1 MQELSAVFGQVQELL
16 SAGISIVPVRDKAET
31 KQDGT
36 IIPAKV
42 AYSGWKQYQSTI
54 ISKEALWYEMDK
66 HNTTAIA
73 MVCGSVSGNLE
84 IIDIDCKHWNG
95 IDGRLFSDIRQIY
108 PELWYRLRIHK
119 TPSGGYHILY
129 RIADG
134 KAQGNKKLA
143 WKADVKECGIETRGE
158 GGYALAPPSMGYSI
172 HQGANIPLITQ
183 SERDSLINLC
193 ISYNQRIKAEVSY
206 KPTKKQTDYYDENP
220 FDHFNGSIAAEDIL
234 TANGYKIFNDHDMYR
249 RWTRP
254 NRNEGGVS
262 VTFRKDYRLYY
273 FFTTSTEFEAGK
285 WLTPAAVLCTLQFG
299 GDYKKLYRHLVD
311 SGYGKIKHEHEQ
323 RIIKTA
329 TAYNTPTPANI
340 SDEAKQFVQDILIKA
355 TETHPHGIFW
365 AINDKGGTYIS
376 REKLYTVS
384 HGLGYR
390 LHKEDVTKIQG
401 YKICRTDARTYFDEL
416 KAYIHIEDADE
427 YETVFNA
434 LDEFIQKSGKH
445 IIASLPILDTSVILT
460 PTKHLSYKFYNN
472 CYATIDKDGVE
483 VLPYSALPT
492 NKLIWENKIQL
503 RDLTVTTDNSH
514 KQSLYYKYLDLS
526 VSVTPHVLQCIG
538 YLCHEFKD
546 ESDAYIVVLVEQCPD
561 PKSGGGSG
569 KNIFSNM
576 LKYATSVKNLP
587 GSQVVLDKDFLQ
599 SWDYEKVLSISD
611 VPKKFDFLF
620 LKELSSGNGINK
632 KLFKN
637 ISTVDVGDMP
647 KLLVSTN
654 YSYEVSDGGLRRRII
669 PIEFTDFF
677 TKAGGVNTH
686 FGKMFPTDW
695 TTEDWQAYD
704 NIILASIQQWL
715 KVMRLTA
722 PQLTEGGWQKQF
734 EQEYGLL
741 TLQFIE
747 ENITE
752 WKLIK
757 KVQVKAFN
765 NTYDTFYSD
774 NGGNKLYK
782 LSSIRLNSAL
792 ESYCQK
798 HEIHFEKQVVMKE
811 NGILDRYKLFNG
823 EQKNDNSAPDLVP
836 F

>member
-1 MQELSAVFGQVQELL
+1 
-16 SAGISIVPVRDKAET
+16 
-31 KQDGT
+31 
-36 IIPAKV
+36 
-42 AYSGWKQYQSTI
+42 
-54 ISKEALWYEMDK
+54 
-66 HNTTAIA
+66 
-73 MVCGSVSGNLE
+73 
-84 IIDIDCKHWNG
+84 
-95 IDGRLFSDIRQIY
+95 
-108 PELWYRLRIHK
+108 
-119 TPSGGYHILY
+119 
-129 RIADG
+129 
-134 KAQGNKKLA
+134 
-143 WKADVKECGIETRGE
+143 
-158 GGYALAPPSMGYSI
+158 
-172 HQGANIPLITQ
+172 
-183 SERDSLINLC
+183 
-193 ISYNQRIKAEVSY
+193 
-206 KPTKKQTDYYDENP
+206 
-220 FDHFNGSIAAEDIL
+220 
-234 TANGYKIFNDHDMYR
+234 
-249 RWTRP
+249 
-254 NRNEGGVS
+254 
-262 VTFRKDYRLYY
+262 
-273 FFTTSTEFEAGK
+273 
-285 WLTPAAVLCTLQFG
+285 
-299 GDYKKLYRHLVD
+299 
-311 SGYGKIKHEHEQ
+311 
-323 RIIKTA
+323 
-329 TAYNTPTPANI
+329 
-340 SDEAKQFVQDILIKA
+340 
-355 TETHPHGIFW
+355 
-365 AINDKGGTYIS
+365 
-376 REKLYTVS
+376 
-384 HGLGYR
+384 
-390 LHKEDVTKIQG
+390 
-401 YKICRTDARTYFDEL
+401 
-416 KAYIHIEDADE
+416 
-427 YETVFNA
+427 
-434 LDEFIQKSGKH
+434 
-445 IIASLPILDTSVILT
+445 
-460 PTKHLSYKFYNN
+460 
-472 CYATIDKDGVE
+472 
-483 VLPYSALPT
+483 
-492 NKLIWENKIQL
+492 
-503 RDLTVTTDNSH
+503 
-514 KQSLYYKYLDLS
+514 
-526 VSVTPHVLQCIG
+526 LQCIG

-798 HEIHFEKQVVMKE
+798 HEIHFEKQVLIKE
-811 NGILDRYKLFNG
+811 NGIVDRYKLFDSP
-823 EQKNDNSAPDLVP
+823 EKNSNLAAEVP

>member
-1 MQELSAVFGQVQELL
+1 
-16 SAGISIVPVRDKAET
+16 
-31 KQDGT
+31 
-36 IIPAKV
+36 
-42 AYSGWKQYQSTI
+42 
-54 ISKEALWYEMDK
+54 
-66 HNTTAIA
+66 
-73 MVCGSVSGNLE
+73 
-84 IIDIDCKHWNG
+84 
-95 IDGRLFSDIRQIY
+95 
-108 PELWYRLRIHK
+108 
-119 TPSGGYHILY
+119 
-129 RIADG
+129 
-134 KAQGNKKLA
+134 
-143 WKADVKECGIETRGE
+143 
-158 GGYALAPPSMGYSI
+158 
-172 HQGANIPLITQ
+172 
-183 SERDSLINLC
+183 
-193 ISYNQRIKAEVSY
+193 
-206 KPTKKQTDYYDENP
+206 
-220 FDHFNGSIAAEDIL
+220 
-234 TANGYKIFNDHDMYR
+234 
-249 RWTRP
+249 
-254 NRNEGGVS
+254 
-262 VTFRKDYRLYY
+262 
-273 FFTTSTEFEAGK
+273 
-285 WLTPAAVLCTLQFG
+285 
-299 GDYKKLYRHLVD
+299 
-311 SGYGKIKHEHEQ
+311 
-323 RIIKTA
+323 
-329 TAYNTPTPANI
+329 
-340 SDEAKQFVQDILIKA
+340 
-355 TETHPHGIFW
+355 
-365 AINDKGGTYIS
+365 
-376 REKLYTVS
+376 
-384 HGLGYR
+384 
-390 LHKEDVTKIQG
+390 
-401 YKICRTDARTYFDEL
+401 
-416 KAYIHIEDADE
+416 
-427 YETVFNA
+427 
-434 LDEFIQKSGKH
+434 
-445 IIASLPILDTSVILT
+445 
-460 PTKHLSYKFYNN
+460 
-472 CYATIDKDGVE
+472 
-483 VLPYSALPT
+483 
-492 NKLIWENKIQL
+492 
-503 RDLTVTTDNSH
+503 
-514 KQSLYYKYLDLS
+514 
-526 VSVTPHVLQCIG
+526 LQCIG

-722 PQLTEGGWQKQF
+722 PQLTEGGWTKQF

-798 HEIHFEKQVVMKE
+798 HEIHFEKQVLIKE
-811 NGILDRYKLFNG
+811 NGIVDRYKLFD
-823 EQKNDNSAPDLVP
+823 KSAGIDSDMP